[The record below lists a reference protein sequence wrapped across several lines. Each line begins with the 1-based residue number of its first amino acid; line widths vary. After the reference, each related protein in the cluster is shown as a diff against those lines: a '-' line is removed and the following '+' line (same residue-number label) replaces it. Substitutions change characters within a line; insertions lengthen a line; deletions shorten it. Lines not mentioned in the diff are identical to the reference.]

1 MVTLIYSTNKQ
12 FIYNDG
18 KMANIFKFK
27 YEFYDGYSNKSNKYI
42 ILQTNKKETSVLT
55 YNYGKKQCINIT
67 DKVDKFCNDISKSEF
82 LGWHNKNFQSN
93 IDFFPFTHWL
103 LRIKT
108 NSAII
113 YCKGR
118 NMFPNNWNEF
128 IEILNSIGIIT

>member
-1 MVTLIYSTNKQ
+1 MTLIYSTNKQ
-12 FIYNDG
+12 FIYNDD

-27 YEFYDGYSNKSNKYI
+27 YEFYDGYFNKPNKYI
-42 ILQTNKKETSVLT
+42 ILQTNKKETSMLT
-55 YNYGKKQCINIT
+55 YNYGKKQCTNIT
-67 DKVDKFCNDISKSEF
+67 DKVDKFCNDISKFEF

-93 IDFFPFTHWL
+93 IDFFPSTHWL

-118 NMFPNNWNEF
+118 NMFPNNWDEF
-128 IEILNSIGIIT
+128 IEILNNIGIII

>member
-1 MVTLIYSTNKQ
+1 MTLIYSTNKQ
-12 FIYNDG
+12 FIYNDDN
-18 KMANIFKFK
+18 MANIFEFK
-27 YEFYDGYSNKSNKYI
+27 YEFYDGYSNKPNKYI
-42 ILQTNKKETSVLT
+42 ILQTNKKETSMLT

-93 IDFFPFTHWL
+93 IDFFPSTHWL

-128 IEILNSIGIIT
+128 IEILNNIGIII

>member
-1 MVTLIYSTNKQ
+1 MTLIYSTNKQ
-12 FIYNDG
+12 FIYNDD
-18 KMANIFKFK
+18 KMANIFEFK
-27 YEFYDGYSNKSNKYI
+27 YEFYDGYSNKPNKYI
-42 ILQTNKKETSVLT
+42 ILQTNKKETSMLT

-93 IDFFPFTHWL
+93 IDFFPSTHWL

-108 NSAII
+108 DSSII

-128 IEILNSIGIIT
+128 IEILNNIGIII

>member
-1 MVTLIYSTNKQ
+1 MTLIYSINKQ
-12 FIYNDG
+12 FICNDD
-18 KMANIFKFK
+18 KMANIFEFK
-27 YEFYDGYSNKSNKYI
+27 YEFYDGYSNKPNKYI
-42 ILQTNKKETSVLT
+42 ILQTNKKETSMLT

-93 IDFFPFTHWL
+93 IDFFPSTHWL

-118 NMFPNNWNEF
+118 NMFPNNWDEF
-128 IEILNSIGIIT
+128 IEILNNIGIII

>member
-1 MVTLIYSTNKQ
+1 MTLIYSTNKQ
-12 FIYNDG
+12 FIYNDD
-18 KMANIFKFK
+18 KMANIF
-27 YEFYDGYSNKSNKYI
+27 EFYDGYSNKPNKYI
-42 ILQTNKKETSVLT
+42 ILQTNKKETSMLT

-93 IDFFPFTHWL
+93 IDFFPSTHWL

-113 YCKGR
+113 YCKGK
-118 NMFPNNWNEF
+118 NMFLSNWNEF

>member
-1 MVTLIYSTNKQ
+1 MTLIYSTNKP
-12 FIYNDG
+12 FIYNDD
-18 KMANIFKFK
+18 KMANIFEFK
-27 YEFYDGYSNKSNKYI
+27 YEFYDGYSNKPNKYI
-42 ILQTNKKETSVLT
+42 ILQTNKKETSMLT

-93 IDFFPFTHWL
+93 IDFFPSTHWL

-108 NSAII
+108 DSSII

-118 NMFPNNWNEF
+118 NMFPDNWNEF
-128 IEILNSIGIIT
+128 IEILNNIGIII

>member
-1 MVTLIYSTNKQ
+1 MTLIYSTSKQ
-12 FIYNDG
+12 FIYIDD
-18 KMANIFKFK
+18 KMANIFEFK
-27 YEFYDGYSNKSNKYI
+27 YEFYDGYSNKPNKYI
-42 ILQTNKKETSVLT
+42 ILQKNKKETSMLT

-93 IDFFPFTHWL
+93 IDFFPSTHWL

-118 NMFPNNWNEF
+118 NMFPNNWDEF
-128 IEILNSIGIIT
+128 IEILNNIGIII

>member
-1 MVTLIYSTNKQ
+1 MTLIYSTNKH
-12 FIYNDG
+12 FIYNGD
-18 KMANIFKFK
+18 KMANIFEFK

-42 ILQTNKKETSVLT
+42 ILQTNKKETSMLT
-55 YNYGKKQCINIT
+55 YNYAKKQCINIT

-93 IDFFPFTHWL
+93 IDFFPSTHWL

-128 IEILNSIGIIT
+128 IEILNSIEIIT

>member
-1 MVTLIYSTNKQ
+1 MTLIYSTNKQ
-12 FIYNDG
+12 FIYKDD
-18 KMANIFKFK
+18 KMANIFEFK
-27 YEFYDGYSNKSNKYI
+27 YEFYDGYSNKPNKYI
-42 ILQTNKKETSVLT
+42 ILQTNKKETSMLT

-93 IDFFPFTHWL
+93 IDFFPSTHWL

-113 YCKGR
+113 YCKGK

-128 IEILNSIGIIT
+128 IEILNNIGIII

>member
-1 MVTLIYSTNKQ
+1 
-12 FIYNDG
+12 
-18 KMANIFKFK
+18 MANIFEFK
-27 YEFYDGYSNKSNKYI
+27 YEFYDGYSNKPNKYI
-42 ILQTNKKETSVLT
+42 ILQTNKKETSMLT

-93 IDFFPFTHWL
+93 IYFFPSTHWL

-118 NMFPNNWNEF
+118 NMFPNNWDEF
-128 IEILNSIGIIT
+128 IEILNNIGIII

>member
-1 MVTLIYSTNKQ
+1 MPIVFKRIYLNTQSKLERQTQ
-12 FIYNDG
+12 IC
-18 KMANIFKFK
+18 
-27 YEFYDGYSNKSNKYI
+27 
-42 ILQTNKKETSVLT
+42 QTNKKETSMLT

-93 IDFFPFTHWL
+93 IDFFPSTHWL

-118 NMFPNNWNEF
+118 NMFPNNRNEF
-128 IEILNSIGIIT
+128 IEILNNIGIII

>member
-1 MVTLIYSTNKQ
+1 
-12 FIYNDG
+12 
-18 KMANIFKFK
+18 MANIFEFK

-42 ILQTNKKETSVLT
+42 ILQKNKKETSMLT

-93 IDFFPFTHWL
+93 IDFFPSTHWL

-108 NSAII
+108 DSSII

-118 NMFPNNWNEF
+118 NMFPDNWNEF
-128 IEILNSIGIIT
+128 IEILNNIGIII